1 MSKKAFVSEK
11 NGELTL
17 GVFRDANPRML
28 IGIDLGL
35 PTMPH
40 FSLELPFP
48 EDEAINANH
57 IFNAGVAVLVEQFHV
72 FLNER
77 GFVENDIVEVINNL
91 RKALETF
98 ETDQPEAFNQDDPG
112 EVVEVKF
119 PLTESFWNQI
129 QQHEIS
135 NKVAEYV
142 NHALEFELRLQQRDQ
157 NQKAK
162 EDAAK
167 AISQFKNNIYKNSPG
182 QLFVMLFDRN
192 GKPSGV
198 SRVTNQGLTKWADN
212 ILDDPKKW
220 IAEKKAMMK
229 VSYVSHCPGHKDSE
243 GNSAP
248 WCIRSHETGKI
259 LRSFKTK
266 AEAAKGLK
274 DMHIFAA
281 QNKYSLFNNETFNFG
296 PTLNSNK
303 LPSMSYHG
311 DFSMEDDKAP
321 FLESPKTKVRKS
333 GSLIKQA
340 ANDVPKRL
348 LQALEIMT
356 DEPKMQKWDHDQ
368 LFDEDNG
375 KPINPDKTFKTDL
388 DGGWRKPIPTYN
400 IVQRLKDLRK
410 NSGLSLPVLGEGSS
424 RVALGINKH
433 SVLKLAKN
441 EAGVAQNKTEY
452 SVYEKVET
460 CSMIT
465 QIFYYA
471 EDFEWLICER
481 STRETEPG
489 DFECYGAPHGDDGEN
504 LAQACKYGDF
514 EGNEIDEEVDPQSLE
529 ALRFLIQT
537 MNLLPGDMYGK
548 NWGIVERDGQEY
560 PVLLDYGFDY
570 DTKRNHYSSVDKT
583 AAEIIE
589 TDQGEGTTRKITL
602 TLDSMFG
609 SWLITLEVDPT
620 KEFILGTAEVGDKVM
635 RVRGKDGRDIERD
648 LKSKIDWHYIGL
660 KKELKKAIDAGKMD
674 YTYQDLE
681 MDNAK
686 LIQEMLYNIESYMG
700 PEQPKTRW

>member
-1 MSKKAFVSEK
+1 MGKKAFVSEK

-35 PTMPH
+35 PTMPN

-57 IFNAGVAVLVEQFHV
+57 IFNAGVKILAEQFHV

-77 GFVENDIVEVINNL
+77 GFVENDIVETL
-91 RKALETF
+91 DSMFLTLEAF
-98 ETDQPEAFNQDDPG
+98 YAEQPEIFNSGDPG
-112 EVVEVKF
+112 QVIEVKF

-142 NHALEFELRLQQRDQ
+142 NHAKEFELRLQKRDQ
-157 NQKAK
+157 NEKAK
-162 EDAAK
+162 QEAAE
-167 AISQFKNNIYKNSPG
+167 AISRFKNNIYKNSPG

-198 SRVTNQGLTKWADN
+198 SRVTNQGLTKWSGGS
-212 ILDDPKKW
+212 ILDNPKDW
-220 IAEKKAMMK
+220 IAGKKAMMK
-229 VSYVSHCPGHKDSE
+229 VSYISHVPGHKDSE
-243 GNSAP
+243 GDAAP

-259 LRSFKTK
+259 LRSFKTRP
-266 AEAAKGLK
+266 EAAKGLK

-281 QNKYSLFNNETFNFG
+281 QNKHSLFNNETFNFG
-296 PTLNSNK
+296 PTLHSNK
-303 LPSMSYHG
+303 PLPMDYHG
-311 DFSMEDDKAP
+311 DFSMDDDETP
-321 FLESPKTKVRKS
+321 FLESPSTKVRKS

-340 ANDVPKRL
+340 ANDVPNRL

-356 DEPKMQKWDHDQ
+356 DEPKMRKWDHDRI
-368 LFDEDNG
+368 FDTYNG
-375 KPINPDKTFKTDL
+375 KPLHPDKTFKTDL
-388 DGGWRKPIPTYN
+388 DGWGKPTPTYN
-400 IVQRLKDLRK
+400 IVQRVKDLRK

-424 RVALGINKH
+424 RIAVGIDEH

-441 EAGVAQNKTEY
+441 KAGVAQNKTEY
-452 SVYEKVET
+452 GVYKKVET

-481 STRETEPG
+481 ATRECKHGDFKCYGSTR
-489 DFECYGAPHGDDGEN
+489 YDDGTY
-504 LAQACKYGDF
+504 LAQACKHGDY
-514 EGNEIDEEVDPQSLE
+514 EGNEIDTTVDPQSLE
-529 ALRFLIQT
+529 ALRFLIHKL
-537 MNLLPGDMYGK
+537 NLVPGDMCGS

-560 PVLLDYGFDY
+560 PVLLDYGFD
-570 DTKRNHYSSVDKT
+570 DAVRKRHYSSADKT

-589 TDQGEGTTRKITL
+589 TDQGEGTTRKTTL

-620 KEFILGTAEVGDKVM
+620 KEFILGTAEVGDKSM
-635 RVRGKDGRDIERD
+635 RVRGKDGREIERD
-648 LKSKIDWHYIGL
+648 LKNKIDWHYIGL
-660 KKELKKAIDAGKMD
+660 KRELKKAMDSGKID